1 MKKWKAV
8 LAVFLIAV
16 VVTVSGADVVRAD
29 SLFSRLFGSA
39 GSESADS
46 TGKSKSS
53 NLIVVLDAGHGGY
66 DSGAVGNGLYE
77 KNLNLKIAK
86 YCKAEL
92 EKYAGVKVYM
102 TRSTDHFVA
111 LDQRVS
117 IAAGHKAD
125 VFVSLHINSA
135 ANSAASGAEVYYP
148 NFNYR
153 PSIGEKGRKLAGEI
167 QKSLTSLGL
176 SNFNGGTKI
185 RESGTGSQYPD
196 GSLADYYAVI
206 RGSKQSGFP
215 GIIVEHAF
223 ISSASDASK
232 YLNSDTKLKKLGV
245 ADAKGIASCYGLKK
259 AAEET
264 ETLQP
269 TELTRVIGKSSNVV
283 SLKWEKVKGVTG
295 YEIYRST
302 SKNGT
307 YKQIATVKKAS
318 KVTYKDKSVKAG
330 KAYFYKVR
338 PYKISGKKKEVAQL
352 SPEQK
357 VKLLN
362 QPKVSVSKKTG
373 SMVNVKWK
381 QVKGALKYEV
391 YRSTSKKGKYQ
402 IIATVQEIYNYKDI
416 SRKAGKTYYYK
427 VRAVSNGVGGTTYS
441 AYSEIK
447 GK

>member
-8 LAVFLIAV
+8 LAVFLIAA

-39 GSESADS
+39 GSNSADS

-53 NLIVVLDAGHGGY
+53 DLIVVLDAGHGGY

-125 VFVSLHINSA
+125 VFVSLHNNSA
-135 ANSAASGAEVYYP
+135 ANSAASGTEVYYP
-148 NFNYR
+148 NYNYR

-167 QKSLTSLGL
+167 QKSLNSLGL
-176 SNFNGGTKI
+176 SVCNNGIKSLDSKTGT
-185 RESGTGSQYPD
+185 RYPD
-196 GSLADYYAVI
+196 GSLADFYAVI

-259 AAEET
+259 VEET

-269 TELTRVIGKSSNVV
+269 TELTRVIGKSSNLV
-283 SLKWEKVKGVTG
+283 SLKWDKVKGVTG
-295 YEIYRST
+295 YEIFRST

-307 YKQIATVKKAS
+307 YKQIATVKKA
-318 KVTYKDKSVKAG
+318 KNVTYKDKGVKAG

-338 PYKISGKKKEVAQL
+338 PYKISGNKKEVAPL

-357 VKLLN
+357 VKLLSR
-362 QPKVSVSKKTG
+362 PKIAVSKKTG

-402 IIATVQEIYNYKDI
+402 MIATVQEIYNYKDI
-416 SRKAGKTYYYK
+416 TRKAGKTYYYK
-427 VRAVSNGVGGTTYS
+427 VRAVSNGIGGTTYR

>member
-1 MKKWKAV
+1 MKKFKSV
-8 LAVFLIAV
+8 LTVFLIAAL
-16 VVTVSGADVVRAD
+16 VTVSGADVVRAD
-29 SLFSRLFGSA
+29 SLFSRLFGNT
-39 GSESADS
+39 GSNSADP

-53 NLIVVLDAGHGGY
+53 DLIVVLDAGHGGY

-86 YCKAEL
+86 YCKEEL
-92 EKYAGVKVYM
+92 EKYPGVKVYM
-102 TRSTDHFVA
+102 TRSTDRFVA
-111 LDQRVS
+111 LDERVS
-117 IAAGHKAD
+117 YARSRKAD
-125 VFVSLHINSA
+125 VFVSLHINAA
-135 ANSAASGAEVYYP
+135 ANFAASGAEVYYP
-148 NFNYR
+148 NYNYS

-167 QKSLTSLGL
+167 QKNLVSIGL
-176 SNFNGGTKI
+176 SNRGTKT
-185 RESGTGSQYPD
+185 RDSANNTQYPD

-215 GIIVEHAF
+215 GIIVEHAY
-223 ISSASDASK
+223 ISSASDAGN
-232 YLNSDTKLKKLGV
+232 YLNSDIKLKKLGV
-245 ADAKGIASCYGLKK
+245 ADAKGIASCYDLNKVT
-259 AAEET
+259 EET

-269 TELTRVIGKSSNVV
+269 TELTRVIGKSSNLV

-295 YEIYRST
+295 YEIFRSA

-307 YKQIATVKKAS
+307 YKQIATVKKS
-318 KVTYKDKSVKAG
+318 KNVTYKDKSVKAG

-362 QPKVSVSKKTG
+362 QPKVSIGKKTG
-373 SMVNVKWK
+373 SMINMKWK

-402 IIATVQEIYNYKDI
+402 IIATVQEVYNYKDI

-441 AYSEIK
+441 TYSEIK

>member
-8 LAVFLIAV
+8 LAVFLITV
-16 VVTVSGADVVRAD
+16 VVTVAGADVVRAD

-39 GSESADS
+39 KSESVDS
-46 TGKSKSS
+46 TSKSKSS
-53 NLIVVLDAGHGGY
+53 DLVVVLDAGHGGY

-86 YCKAEL
+86 YCKTEL

-102 TRSTDHFVA
+102 TRSTDHFVG
-111 LDQRVS
+111 LDERVS
-117 IAAGHKAD
+117 YARGCKAD

-148 NFNYR
+148 NYNYS
-153 PSIGEKGRKLAGEI
+153 PSIGEQGRKLAGEI
-167 QKSLTSLGL
+167 QKNLVSLGL
-176 SNFNGGTKI
+176 SNRGTKI
-185 RESGTGSQYPD
+185 RESESGTRYPD

-215 GIIVEHAF
+215 GIIVEHAY
-223 ISSASDASK
+223 ISSASDAGT

-259 AAEET
+259 VKET

-295 YEIYRST
+295 YEIYRSD

-307 YKQIATVKKAS
+307 YKQIATVKKA
-318 KVTYKDKSVKAG
+318 KNVTYKDKSVKAG

-338 PYKISGKKKEVAQL
+338 PYKISGNKKEVAPL
-352 SPEQK
+352 SLEQK
-357 VKLLN
+357 VKLLS
-362 QPKVSVSKKTG
+362 QPKIAVSKKTG

-402 IIATVQEIYNYKDI
+402 MIATVQEIYNYKDI
-416 SRKAGKTYYYK
+416 TRKAGKTYYYK
-427 VRAVSNGVGGTTYS
+427 VRAVSNGIGGTTYS